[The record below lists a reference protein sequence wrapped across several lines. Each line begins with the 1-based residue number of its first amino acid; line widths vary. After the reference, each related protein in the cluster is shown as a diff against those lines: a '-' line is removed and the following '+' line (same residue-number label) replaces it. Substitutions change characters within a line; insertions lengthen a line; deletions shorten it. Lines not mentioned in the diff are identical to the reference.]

1 MMSEII
7 IATAFIL
14 YGLWVY
20 YEVKNAPLVDD
31 DYGWEDD
38 PNVIDFLEQADKPG
52 PWDKKHDKSFTV
64 GGLTNDKKGDFMKF
78 QKKQQNNLKKENEK
92 H

>member
-20 YEVKNAPLVDD
+20 YEVKNSPLLPD
-31 DYGWEDD
+31 DYDWEDD
-38 PNVIDFLEQADKPG
+38 PDVIDFLEQTDKPG
-52 PWDKKHDKSFTV
+52 SWDKKHDKPFIV
-64 GGLTNDKKGDFMKF
+64 GGLTNDKEGDFIKF
-78 QKKQQNNLKKENEK
+78 QKKQNKKLKTKK
-92 H
+92 

>member
-20 YEVKNAPLVDD
+20 YEVKNSPLLPD
-31 DYGWEDD
+31 DYDWEDD
-38 PNVIDFLEQADKPG
+38 PDVIDFLEQTDKPG

-78 QKKQQNNLKKENEK
+78 QKKQQLKNKK
-92 H
+92 

>member
-20 YEVKNAPLVDD
+20 YEVKNSPLLPD

-38 PNVIDFLEQADKPG
+38 PDVIDFLEQTDKPG

-64 GGLTNDKKGDFMKF
+64 GGLTNDKKGDFIKF
-78 QKKQQNNLKKENEK
+78 QKKQNKK
-92 H
+92 